1 MGAFLT
7 VLSYI
12 GVFILGGCFGLVL
25 TALLVAND
33 PSRGH
38 PL

>member
-1 MGAFLT
+1 MSAFIT
-7 VLSYI
+7 VASYLI
-12 GVFILGGCFGLVL
+12 TFIVGGCFGMIL

-38 PL
+38 P

>member
-1 MGAFLT
+1 MAAFWM

-12 GVFILGGCFGLVL
+12 GTFILGGCFGMIL

-38 PL
+38 P